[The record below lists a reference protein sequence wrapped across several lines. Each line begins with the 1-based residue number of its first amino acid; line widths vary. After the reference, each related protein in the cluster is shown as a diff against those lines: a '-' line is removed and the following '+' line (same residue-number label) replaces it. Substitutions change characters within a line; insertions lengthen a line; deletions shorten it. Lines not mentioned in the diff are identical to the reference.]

1 MSTVY
6 SETLL
11 HYDTFAMLPYNFSQQ
26 TVLITGASS
35 GIGRVFAETLAAR
48 GAHLLLLA
56 RSGPV
61 LDSLAR
67 DLARRHGIRAH
78 ALVADL
84 GQPGAA
90 AAAHAQACALGMPP
104 DVLVNSAGFATHG
117 PFDGIDLARQSAEVA
132 VNCTALMELTHCALP
147 HMLAQGRGAVINVA
161 STAALQPD
169 PYMAVYGASK
179 AFVLSFSQ
187 ALWAEN
193 RRRGVRVLA
202 LCPGAT
208 DTPFFDVVAA
218 PEAAVGSRMAPH
230 AVVGEALRA
239 LDRGRSCHVAG
250 RQNRLLAW
258 LPRLLPRD
266 TVLGIV
272 ARMLKP
278 GMA

>member
-1 MSTVY
+1 
-6 SETLL
+6 
-11 HYDTFAMLPYNFSQQ
+11 MLPFNYSGQ

-56 RSGPV
+56 RSGAV
-61 LDSLAR
+61 LDKLAKE
-67 DLARRHGIRAH
+67 LAQRHGIRAH
-78 ALVADL
+78 ALISDL
-84 GQPGAA
+84 GQPGVAE
-90 AAAHAQACALGMPP
+90 AAHAQACALGMPP
-104 DVLVNSAGFATHG
+104 DVLINNAGFATHG
-117 PFDGIDLARQSAEVA
+117 RFDNTLLRRQSAEVA

-147 HMLAQGRGAVINVA
+147 HMLAQGRGAIINVA

-179 AFVLSFSQ
+179 AFVLAFSE

-193 RRRGVRVLA
+193 RQHGVRVLA

-208 DTPFFDVVAA
+208 ETAFFDVVAA
-218 PEAAVGSRMAPH
+218 PEAAVGKRMAPQ
-230 AVVGEALRA
+230 AVVDEALRA
-239 LDRGRSCHVAG
+239 LDRGRSSHVAG

-258 LPRLLPRD
+258 LPRLLPRQ

-272 ARMLKP
+272 EGMLKP
-278 GMA
+278 RT

>member
-11 HYDTFAMLPYNFSQQ
+11 HYDTFAMLPYNFNQQ

-104 DVLVNSAGFATHG
+104 DVLINSAGFATHG
-117 PFDGIDLARQSAEVA
+117 RFETIDRARQSTEVA

-147 HMLAQGRGAVINVA
+147 HMLTQGRGAVINVA

-230 AVVGEALRA
+230 AVVDEALRA

-272 ARMLKP
+272 ASMLKP
-278 GMA
+278 GTA

>member
-1 MSTVY
+1 MTAFNY
-6 SETLL
+6 T
-11 HYDTFAMLPYNFSQQ
+11 NQ

-56 RSGPV
+56 RSGAV
-61 LDSLAR
+61 LEALAA

-90 AAAHAQACALGMPP
+90 EAAYAQACALGMAP
-104 DVLVNSAGFATHG
+104 DVLINNAGFATHG
-117 PFDGIDLARQSAEVA
+117 RFETISLARQRLEVA
-132 VNCTALMELTHCALP
+132 VNCTALMELAHCALP
-147 HMLAQGRGAVINVA
+147 HMLAQGRGAIINVA

-179 AFVLSFSQ
+179 AFVLSFSE

-193 RRRGVRVLA
+193 RSRGVRVLA

-208 DTPFFDVVAA
+208 ETAFFDVVAA
-218 PEAAVGSRMAPH
+218 PEAAVGKRMAPQ
-230 AVVGEALRA
+230 AVVDEALLA
-239 LDRGRSCHVAG
+239 LDRGRSSHVAG
-250 RQNRLLAW
+250 RPNRLLAW
-258 LPRLLPRD
+258 LPRLLPRQ

-272 ARMLKP
+272 EGMLKP
-278 GMA
+278 KAA

>member
-1 MSTVY
+1 MTAINY
-6 SETLL
+6 T
-11 HYDTFAMLPYNFSQQ
+11 NQ

-48 GAHLLLLA
+48 GAHVLLLA
-56 RSGPV
+56 RSGAV
-61 LDSLAR
+61 LEQLAR

-84 GQPGAA
+84 SQPGAA
-90 AAAHAQACALGMPP
+90 EAVHAQACALGMPP
-104 DVLVNSAGFATHG
+104 DVLINNAGFATHG
-117 PFDGIDLARQSAEVA
+117 RFENIALARQSAEVA
-132 VNCTALMELTHCALP
+132 VNCTALMALTHRVLP
-147 HMLAQGRGAVINVA
+147 HMLAQGRGAIINVA

-179 AFVLSFSQ
+179 AFVLAFSE

-208 DTPFFDVVAA
+208 DTAFFDVVAA
-218 PEAAVGSRMAPH
+218 PEAAVGQRMAPQ
-230 AVVGEALRA
+230 AVVDEALRA
-239 LDRGRSCHVAG
+239 LDRGRSSHVAG
-250 RQNRLLAW
+250 RPNRLLAW
-258 LPRLLPRD
+258 LPRLLPRQ

-272 ARMLKP
+272 EGMLKP
-278 GMA
+278 RT

>member
-6 SETLL
+6 SEILI
-11 HYDTFAMLPYNFSQQ
+11 HDDTFAMLPYNFTKQ

-56 RSGPV
+56 RSGAV

-67 DLARRHGIRAH
+67 DLAGRHGIRAH

-84 GQPGAA
+84 GLPGAA

-104 DVLVNSAGFATHG
+104 DVLVNNAGFATHG
-117 PFDGIDLARQSAEVA
+117 RFETIGRARQVAEVA

-147 HMLAQGRGAVINVA
+147 HMLARGRGAIINVA

-179 AFVLSFSQ
+179 AFVLSFSE

-193 RRRGVRVLA
+193 RSRGVRVLA

-208 DTPFFDVVAA
+208 QTAFFDVVAA
-218 PEAAVGSRMAPH
+218 PEAAVGKRMAPQD
-230 AVVGEALRA
+230 VVDEALRA
-239 LDRGRSCHVAG
+239 LDRGRSSHVAG
-250 RQNRLLAW
+250 RPNRLLAW
-258 LPRLLPRD
+258 LPRLLPRQS
-266 TVLGIV
+266 VLAIV
-272 ARMLKP
+272 ASMLKP
-278 GMA
+278 RP

>member
-1 MSTVY
+1 
-6 SETLL
+6 
-11 HYDTFAMLPYNFSQQ
+11 MLPFNYSGQ

-56 RSGPV
+56 RSGAV
-61 LDSLAR
+61 LDKLAKE
-67 DLARRHGIRAH
+67 LAQRHGIRAH
-78 ALVADL
+78 ALISDL

-90 AAAHAQACALGMPP
+90 EAAHAQACALGMPP
-104 DVLVNSAGFATHG
+104 DVLINNAGFATHG
-117 PFDGIDLARQSAEVA
+117 GFDNTLLRRQSAEVA

-147 HMLAQGRGAVINVA
+147 HMLAQGRGAIINVA

-179 AFVLSFSQ
+179 AFVLSFSE

-193 RRRGVRVLA
+193 RQRGVRVLA

-208 DTPFFDVVAA
+208 ETAFFDVVAA
-218 PEAAVGSRMAPH
+218 PEAAVGKRMAPQ
-230 AVVGEALRA
+230 AVVDEALRA
-239 LDRGRSCHVAG
+239 LDRGRSSHVAG

-258 LPRLLPRD
+258 LPRLLPRQ

-272 ARMLKP
+272 EGMLKP
-278 GMA
+278 RT

>member
-1 MSTVY
+1 MTAFNY
-6 SETLL
+6 T
-11 HYDTFAMLPYNFSQQ
+11 NQ

-56 RSGPV
+56 RSGAV
-61 LDSLAR
+61 LDSLATE
-67 DLARRHGIRAH
+67 LVQRHGIRAH

-84 GQPGAA
+84 SLPGAA
-90 AAAHAQACALGMPP
+90 AQAHRQACALGMPP
-104 DVLVNSAGFATHG
+104 DVLINNAGFATHG
-117 PFDGIDLARQSAEVA
+117 RFESINLARQASEVT

-147 HMLAQGRGAVINVA
+147 HMLAQGRGAIINVA

-179 AFVLSFSQ
+179 AFVLSFSE

-193 RRRGVRVLA
+193 RQRGVRVLA

-208 DTPFFDVVAA
+208 DTAFFDVVAA
-218 PEAAVGSRMAPH
+218 PEAAVGQRMAPQ
-230 AVVGEALRA
+230 AVVDEALRA
-239 LDRGRSCHVAG
+239 LDRGRSNHVAG
-250 RQNRLLAW
+250 RPNRLLAW
-258 LPRLLPRD
+258 LPRLLPRQ

-272 ARMLKP
+272 EGMLKP
-278 GMA
+278 KAA

>member
-1 MSTVY
+1 MTAFNY
-6 SETLL
+6 T
-11 HYDTFAMLPYNFSQQ
+11 NQ

-35 GIGRVFAETLAAR
+35 GIGRVFAQALAAR

-56 RSGPV
+56 RSGAV

-67 DLARRHGIRAH
+67 ELSLRHGIRAH

-84 GQPGAA
+84 SLPGAA
-90 AAAHAQACALGMPP
+90 AQAHAQASALGMPP
-104 DVLVNSAGFATHG
+104 DVLINNAGFATHG
-117 PFDGIDLARQSAEVA
+117 RFETINLARQAAEVS

-147 HMLAQGRGAVINVA
+147 HMLAQGRGAIINVA

-179 AFVLSFSQ
+179 AFVLSFSE

-193 RRRGVRVLA
+193 RSRGVRVLA

-208 DTPFFDVVAA
+208 ETAFFDVVAA
-218 PEAAVGSRMAPH
+218 PEAAVGKRMAPQD
-230 AVVGEALRA
+230 VVDEALLA
-239 LDRGRSCHVAG
+239 LDRGSSSHVAG
-250 RQNRLLAW
+250 RPNRLLAW
-258 LPRLLPRD
+258 LPRLLPRQ

-272 ARMLKP
+272 EGMLKLK
-278 GMA
+278 AV

>member
-1 MSTVY
+1 
-6 SETLL
+6 
-11 HYDTFAMLPYNFSQQ
+11 MLPFNYSGQ

-56 RSGPV
+56 RSGAV
-61 LDSLAR
+61 LDKLAKE
-67 DLARRHGIRAH
+67 LAQRHGIRAH
-78 ALVADL
+78 ALISDL
-84 GQPGAA
+84 GQPGVAE
-90 AAAHAQACALGMPP
+90 AAHAQACALGMPP
-104 DVLVNSAGFATHG
+104 DVLINNAGFATHG
-117 PFDGIDLARQSAEVA
+117 IFDNTLLRRQSAEVA

-147 HMLAQGRGAVINVA
+147 HMLAQGRGAIINVA

-179 AFVLSFSQ
+179 AFVLAFSE

-193 RRRGVRVLA
+193 RQRGVRVLA

-208 DTPFFDVVAA
+208 ETAFFDVVAA
-218 PEAAVGSRMAPH
+218 PEAAVGKRMAPQ
-230 AVVGEALRA
+230 AVVDEALRA
-239 LDRGRSCHVAG
+239 LDRGRSSHVAG

-258 LPRLLPRD
+258 LPRLLPRQ

-272 ARMLKP
+272 EGMLKP
-278 GMA
+278 RT

>member
-1 MSTVY
+1 MTAINY
-6 SETLL
+6 TK
-11 HYDTFAMLPYNFSQQ
+11 Q

-56 RSGPV
+56 RSGAV
-61 LDSLAR
+61 LDSLAKE
-67 DLARRHGIRAH
+67 LSRRHGIRAH

-84 GQPGAA
+84 SLPGAA
-90 AAAHAQACALGMPP
+90 AHAYAQACALGMPP
-104 DVLVNSAGFATHG
+104 DVLINNAGFATHG
-117 PFDGIDLARQSAEVA
+117 RFETLPLARQAAEVT

-147 HMLAQGRGAVINVA
+147 HMLARGQGAIVNVA

-179 AFVLSFSQ
+179 AFVLAFSE

-208 DTPFFDVVAA
+208 DTAFYDVVAA
-218 PEAAVGSRMAPH
+218 PEAAVGKRMAPQ
-230 AVVGEALRA
+230 AVVDEALRA
-239 LDRGRSCHVAG
+239 LQRGRSSLVAG

-258 LPRLLPRD
+258 LPRLLPRE

-272 ARMLKP
+272 ENMLKP
-278 GMA
+278 RT

>member
-1 MSTVY
+1 
-6 SETLL
+6 
-11 HYDTFAMLPYNFSQQ
+11 MLPYDYSNQ

-56 RSGPV
+56 RSGAL

-67 DLARRHGIRAH
+67 ELSQRHGIRAH

-84 GQPGAA
+84 SLPGAA
-90 AAAHAQACALGMPP
+90 AQAHAQACALGMQP
-104 DVLVNSAGFATHG
+104 DVLINNAGFATHG
-117 PFDGIDLARQSAEVA
+117 RFESINLARQAAEVS
-132 VNCTALMELTHCALP
+132 VNCTALMELTHCVLP
-147 HMLAQGRGAVINVA
+147 HMLSQGRGAIINVA

-169 PYMAVYGASK
+169 PYMAIYGASK
-179 AFVLSFSQ
+179 AFVLSFSE

-208 DTPFFDVVAA
+208 ETAFFDVVAA
-218 PEAAVGSRMAPH
+218 PEAAVGKRMAPQD
-230 AVVGEALRA
+230 VVDEGLRA
-239 LDRGRSCHVAG
+239 LDRGRSSHVAG
-250 RQNRLLAW
+250 RPNRLLAW
-258 LPRLLPRD
+258 LPRLLPRQ

-272 ARMLKP
+272 EGMLKP
-278 GMA
+278 KTA